1 MKKFI
6 LLLAFVAT
14 SAFAQTTVS
23 APWVRATV
31 PQQTSSGAFMQ
42 LTSPDDAKLVAVQSP
57 LAGRVEIHE
66 MQMQGETMRMRA
78 VDSVALP
85 AGKAVNLASGGYHV
99 MLMDLK
105 GQLKAGATAPLT
117 LVIEH
122 KGGKRETLNVSAP
135 VKPLTFVSPR

>member
-1 MKKFI
+1 MKNFV
-6 LLLAFVAT
+6 LLLALLAT
-14 SAFAQTTVS
+14 SAFAQTTVN

-42 LTSPDDAKLVAVQSP
+42 LTSPDAAKLVAVQSP
-57 LAGRVEIHE
+57 VAGRVEIHE
-66 MQMQGETMRMRA
+66 MQMEGQTMRMRA

-85 AGKAVNLASGGYHV
+85 AGKTVDLASGGYHV

-105 GQLKAGATAPLT
+105 GQLKAGQTAPLT
-117 LVIEH
+117 LLIEH

-135 VKPLTFVSPR
+135 VKPLTFVSPH